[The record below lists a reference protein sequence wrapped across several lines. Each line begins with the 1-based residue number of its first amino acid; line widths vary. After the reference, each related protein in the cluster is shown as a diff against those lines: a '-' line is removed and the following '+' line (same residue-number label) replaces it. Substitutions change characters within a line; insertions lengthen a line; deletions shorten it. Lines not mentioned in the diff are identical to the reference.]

1 MAFIGNAQLVIFEIG
16 LVGFVGLFLPELV
29 WKFFVPTYDFASAAS
44 KIAWSPPDWLFYM
57 ARLALYLLM
66 ALAVFRIQTY
76 GDWVTGVN
84 VTALAL
90 FWTLQFTLLLAMV
103 LVRTS
108 LWAAFAFVAASLVLA
123 GVTTWS
129 FFQVESALGAEVW
142 AGIFMLVVDVA
153 LLPIIIWAGMA
164 AYRYVGRRAAEE
176 CIESYMRGQAT
187 LGGVI
192 GAADNLRQRPAST
205 TATAAAAI
213 HTQQQQQ
220 QQQQQ
225 QPLRKSASA
234 AHKQA
239 LSTANIV
246 AATSSVAIP
255 APRVAAAAAMAA
267 RDPHSPPPQNPL
279 AAALFEL

>member
-205 TATAAAAI
+205 TATAAAAAAAAAI
-213 HTQQQQQ
+213 HT
-220 QQQQQ
+220 Q

-239 LSTANIV
+239 LSTANI
-246 AATSSVAIP
+246 AAASSVAIP